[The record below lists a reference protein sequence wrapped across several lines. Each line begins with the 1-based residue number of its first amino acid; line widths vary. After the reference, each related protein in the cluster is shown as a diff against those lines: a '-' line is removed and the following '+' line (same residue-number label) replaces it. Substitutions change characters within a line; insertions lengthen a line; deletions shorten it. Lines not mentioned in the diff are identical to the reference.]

1 MHACASRG
9 HSGNMT
15 TTLGATVLG
24 TPDPPALADFYRALL
39 AWQEVEREPDWVRL
53 RAPEQERPGL
63 SFQLEAGHTPPVW
76 PPRPHTQQMQ
86 AHLDLQVDDLEA
98 EAERACALGAT
109 VEEYQPQEGVR
120 VMRDPHGHLFCLF
133 LPGA

>member
-1 MHACASRG
+1 
-9 HSGNMT
+9 MT
-15 TTLGATVLG
+15 TMLAATVLG

-39 AWQEVEREPDWVRL
+39 GWQEVEREPGWVRL
-53 RAPEQERPGL
+53 RAPGQERPGL
-63 SFQLEAGHTPPVW
+63 SFQGESDHTPPVW

-86 AHLDLQVDDLEA
+86 AHLDIQVDDLET
-98 EAERACALGAT
+98 ETERARALGAT
-109 VEEYQPQEGVR
+109 VEEHQPQERVR